1 MYRPGLEQ
9 LPSYQVGE
17 EPVWTSKLDANER
30 SAALPQAVRN
40 EISRRMRQVQA
51 HRYPELDAK
60 GLRTL
65 LAAGFGLSVG
75 QVNVGNGSS
84 ELIGAVCSALGGVG
98 RPIAFQWPSF
108 SMYPIYA
115 AIAGSPAVAIPLDEQ
130 YRVSV
135 DVVLQKVKQSG
146 AKLLILCNPN
156 NPTGGVIPAADL
168 RRILQEVACPVLVD
182 EAYHEYC
189 GETCLSWLAEYP
201 NLMLARTFSKA
212 YGLASARIGYL
223 LASPEIS
230 QSIGKLMLP
239 YHINSYSLAAAEV
252 CFSMREILMQEVRRT
267 MQRRDRLFRQLKK
280 FDFVQVFPSATNFLL
295 IKVAKPEVLDKIF
308 IRAGIGIRNFS
319 QAPGLEGCLRITV
332 GTAHESQSILACV
345 QQYGEMS
352 AVGVIE

>member
-9 LPSYQVGE
+9 LPSYHVGE

-30 SAALPQAVRN
+30 STALPRNVRN
-40 EISRRMRQVQA
+40 EINRRMRQIQS

-65 LAAGFGLSVG
+65 IAEGCGLSVE

-98 RPIAFQWPSF
+98 RPIAYQWPSF

-115 AIAGSPAVAIPLDEQ
+115 ALADSPVVAIPLDEQ
-130 YRVSV
+130 YRISV

-156 NPTGGVIPAADL
+156 NPTGGVTPAADL
-168 RRILQEVACPVLVD
+168 RRILEEVACPVLVD

-230 QSIGKLMLP
+230 SSVGKLMLP
-239 YHINSYSLAAAEV
+239 YHINSYSLVAAEV
-252 CFSMREILMQEVRRT
+252 CFSMREILLEEVRRT
-267 MQRRDRLFRQLKK
+267 IQRRDRLFNQLQTL
-280 FDFVQVFPSATNFLL
+280 DFVQVFPSATNFLL
-295 IKVAKPEVLDKIF
+295 IKVAKPELLDKIF

-319 QAPGLEGCLRITV
+319 QAPGLEGCLRITI
-332 GTAHESQSILACV
+332 GTAQESKNILSCLK
-345 QQYGEMS
+345 QYGEMLTL
-352 AVGVIE
+352 GVSE